1 MKYPNQSTYTE
12 GSSIIL
18 LTCISNGNPL
28 PTYSWYFN
36 GTFVN
41 VGSVLEIMDGRES
54 ENGFYICDASNSFNG
69 QKFEAS
75 KSVYIHIISK
85 YIIVSANIICFCTS
99 IGSISAILLCC
110 FCKYICTYVAEF
122 AKKTIV

>member
-1 MKYPNQSTYTE
+1 MHSPLVFQNSYVVYIPLLVYIVSVKVRDPIIMKYPNQSTYTE

-36 GTFVN
+36 GTFIN
-41 VGSVLEIMDGRES
+41 TGSVLEIRDGRES
-54 ENGFYICDASNSFNG
+54 ANGFYICDASNSFNG
-69 QKFEAS
+69 KQFEVS

-85 YIIVSANIICFCTS
+85 
-99 IGSISAILLCC
+99 
-110 FCKYICTYVAEF
+110 
-122 AKKTIV
+122 